1 MSQRVLIIEDDVF
14 LGDVLLQKLSKEG
27 YDAHLVRDGKLGISS
42 IVELK
47 PDIILLDIILPN
59 VNGYEILEA
68 KQKNPVIAAIPV
80 IVISNSGQPVEVS
93 RVMALGVKEYL
104 IKARFD
110 VNEVLF
116 KMKNVLGTP
125 HTTSQF
131 TAPTMN
137 PTKEQS
143 ANLAGGELAG
153 KHLLWVEDDKFLG
166 DILSRK
172 LTAQGAIVYR
182 AKNADEAFASLEK
195 DIPQMVL
202 LDVILPGT
210 DGFEILQKIKINPKT
225 KQIPVIML
233 SNVSQS
239 GEIEKS
245 KLLGAHKFLVKAAV
259 TLDQIIREIKTVLA

>member
-1 MSQRVLIIEDDVF
+1 MSQRVLVIEDDVF
-14 LGDVLLQKLSKEG
+14 LGDLLLEKLNKEG
-27 YDAHLVRDGKLGISS
+27 YDTHLVRDGALGIPS
-42 IVELK
+42 ITQLK

-68 KQKNPVIAAIPV
+68 KRKDPNIAAIPV

-93 RVMALGVKEYL
+93 RVLALGVKDYL

-110 VNEVLF
+110 VNDVIYKMREVLGQGQPA
-116 KMKNVLGTP
+116 VQP
-125 HTTSQF
+125 SITSS
-131 TAPTMN
+131 T
-137 PTKEQS
+137 EQK
-143 ANLAGGELAG
+143 ATGGVPQDQGLSG

-182 AKNADEAFASLEK
+182 AKNADEAYASIEK
-195 DIPQMVL
+195 DIPDMIL
-202 LDVILPGT
+202 LDVILPGA
-210 DGFEILQKIKINPKT
+210 DGFEILQKVKISPRT
-225 KQIPVIML
+225 KQVPVIML